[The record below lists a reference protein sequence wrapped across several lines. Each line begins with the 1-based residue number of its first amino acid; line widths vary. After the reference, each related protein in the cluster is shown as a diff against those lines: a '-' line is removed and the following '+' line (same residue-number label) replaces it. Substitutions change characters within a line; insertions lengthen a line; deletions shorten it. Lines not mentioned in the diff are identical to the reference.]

1 MPPDE
6 GMRPHD
12 EPEASGLDDPRAPW
26 EDLIEDPTAPRRLL
40 AVFFTDIVGSTE
52 LATALGDHRWRELLE
67 QHDAAIRA
75 QIARFGGRE
84 IDTAGDAFFATFELP
99 IRAVDCALES
109 IRAIRRLGLR
119 IRAGV
124 HMGECVLSNGNVRG
138 VSVHIGARVA
148 AKATGGQL
156 LVSSTVRDILAGAG
170 LKFNDCGEQTL
181 KGVEGRWRLF
191 AVEPRE
197 RDTEEDLPPLL
208 EDALKRPTKP
218 LWRQPRVLV
227 AGIVVLAVIIGAIT
241 FVSLRGPGGLQSVP
255 ADSVALIDAKSMAV
269 VSATK
274 VGARPVGLATTSDGV
289 WVTNSFDRSVSHVS
303 LDGRS
308 VTTIT
313 GLGASPSSDAIAGNL
328 VWIAN
333 IDGKTFSRVSP
344 QTKDQVGSPIPS
356 GNGLS
361 DVAYGAGAI
370 WATNSIDGTVWRI
383 DPASGSRT
391 SVIPVGPST
400 RGIAVT
406 KDAVWV
412 ASEVGQTV
420 SKIDPGSRSVV
431 AVVPVG
437 HGPRAVA
444 VGSGAVWVANAFD
457 GTVSRIDAA
466 SNSVVATIRV
476 GSEPRAIS
484 VAAGRVFVANEGDAS
499 VSVIDPKTN
508 REIHTI
514 PLHNAPMALAAE
526 GDRVW
531 VSVRGGAAA
540 YRGGTLRMGTAI
552 NDNDYTVQ
560 NAVSFDPAYGF
571 PEFNFAL
578 TPGMY
583 DGLVTF
589 KKTGGVEGNEVV
601 PDLAVDL
608 RPPTDGG
615 TTYSFTL
622 RKGLKYSDGTP
633 VRAGDVRHSVERVFL
648 KKQNYPSFLYVV
660 IEGADKCT
668 PKRCDLS
675 KGIVTDD
682 AAGTIV
688 FHLKQPFADFPQLL
702 ALPWV
707 GVVPSST
714 PDKDMSLTP
723 VPGTGPYVLS
733 TSSGNIR
740 TGGQATL
747 KRNPNFVPRGIAQP
761 GGYPNQIV
769 VTWGHDS
776 DYWIQ
781 EVKDGREDF
790 TIDTENVD
798 FDKLAVQTPGQL
810 HIFDLPSIVYAAFD
824 LHDPPFNDIR
834 ARRALNLA
842 IDRDAIAAAIGG
854 PLHASSTCQVLPKNL
869 IGYVPTCPYTLRPNL
884 AGTWNGPDVATARTL
899 VAATKTAGTPVSIW
913 LAEDAA
919 PYRHRIANVLV
930 QTLRS
935 IGYPANIET
944 YHGDLYGDLASGKVK
959 HLQIVTAGWQVD
971 YPGVSSFFVPL
982 LTCPRTLDRL
992 LAANAG
998 FNLDGFCDTAIDQKM
1013 EHALDVQRS
1022 DVETAGDLW
1031 AEIDRDVLAQA
1042 PWVPLGN
1049 LRAPVYVSS
1058 RIGNVLFNST
1068 LGLIVGQMWVTQP
1081 GGA

>member
-1 MPPDE
+1 MSPDE
-6 GMRPHD
+6 GMRPN
-12 EPEASGLDDPRAPW
+12 EGPEASGLEDPRAPW
-26 EDLIEDPTAPRRLL
+26 EELIEDPAAPRRLL
-40 AVFFTDIVGSTE
+40 AVLFTDIVGSTE

-84 IDTAGDAFFATFELP
+84 VDTAGDAFFATFELP

-109 IRAIRRLGLR
+109 IRAVRRLGLR

-124 HMGECVLSNGNVRG
+124 HMGECVVSDGNVRG

-148 AKATGGQL
+148 AKAKGGQL

-170 LKFNDCGEQTL
+170 LRFDDCGEQTL

-191 AVEPRE
+191 EVEPRE
-197 RDTEEDLPPLL
+197 RDKDEDLPPLL
-208 EDALKRPTKP
+208 EAGLAPKPVPAWRRP
-218 LWRQPRVLV
+218 QVLV
-227 AGIVVLAVIIGAIT
+227 SGIVALAVLIGAIT
-241 FVSLRGPGGLQSVP
+241 YLSLRGSGGLPSVP
-255 ADSVALIDAKSMAV
+255 ADSVALIDAKSMTV

-274 VGARPVGLATTSDGV
+274 VGARPVGVATTRDGV

-313 GLGASPSSDAIAGNL
+313 GLGASPSSDAVAGNL
-328 VWIAN
+328 VWVAN

-344 QTKDQVGSPIPS
+344 QTKEQVGTPIPS

-391 SVIPVGPST
+391 NVIPVGPST

-406 KDAVWV
+406 NDAVWV

-444 VGSGAVWVANAFD
+444 VGAGAVWVANAFD
-457 GTVSRIDAA
+457 GTVSRVDQTTT
-466 SNSVVATIRV
+466 SVVATIRV
-476 GSEPRAIS
+476 GSEPRALA
-484 VAAGRVFVANEGDAS
+484 VAMGRVFVANEGDAT

-552 NDNDYTVQ
+552 NDNDYPVQ

-571 PEFNFAL
+571 PQFNFAVI
-578 TPGMY
+578 PGMY

-589 KKTGGVEGNEVV
+589 KKTGGVEGSEVV
-601 PDLAVDL
+601 PDLAADL

-615 TTYSFTL
+615 TTYSFAL
-622 RKGLKYSDGTP
+622 RRGLKYSDGTP
-633 VRAGDVRHSVERVFL
+633 VRASDVRHSVERIFL
-648 KKQNYPSFLYVV
+648 KEQTYPAFLYLAIV
-660 IEGADKCT
+660 GADKCT
-668 PKRCDLS
+668 PKKCDLS
-675 KGIVTDD
+675 KGIDTDD
-682 AAGTIV
+682 AAGTV
-688 FHLKQPFADFPQLL
+688 AFHLRQPFSDFPQLL

-707 GVVPSST
+707 SVVPSST
-714 PDKDMSLTP
+714 PDHDMSLTP
-723 VPGTGPYVLS
+723 VPGTGPYVLAS
-733 TSSGNIR
+733 SSGNIR
-740 TGGQATL
+740 KGGQATL
-747 KRNPNFVPRGIAQP
+747 TRNPNFVPRGVGQP
-761 GGYPNQIV
+761 GGYPDRIV
-769 VTWGHDS
+769 VSWGRNP
-776 DYWIQ
+776 DYWVQ
-781 EVKDGREDF
+781 AVKDGREDF
-790 TIDTENVD
+790 TIDTQNVD

-810 HIFDLPSIVYAAFD
+810 HIFDLPSIVYAALD

-842 IDRDAIAAAIGG
+842 IDRDAIEAAMGG

-869 IGYVPTCPYTLRPNL
+869 IGYVPTCPYTLRPSL
-884 AGTWNGPDVATARTL
+884 AGTWNGPDLSTARKL
-899 VAATKTAGTPVSIW
+899 VTATKTEGSLVSIW

-935 IGYPANIET
+935 IGYRADIRT
-944 YHGDLYGDLASGKVK
+944 YHGDLDGDLLSGKAK
-959 HLQIVTAGWQVD
+959 DLQIVTSGWEID
-971 YPGVSSFFVPL
+971 YPGVSSFMVPL
-982 LTCPRTLDRL
+982 LSCPALVDRL
-992 LAANAG
+992 LGADAT
-998 FNLDGFCDTAIDQKM
+998 FNIDGFCSPSIDQKVA
-1013 EHALDVQRS
+1013 HALDVQRS

-1031 AEIDRDVLAQA
+1031 AEIDRDVLAEA
-1042 PWVPLGN
+1042 PWVPLGT
-1049 LRAPVYVSS
+1049 LRAPVYVSM
-1058 RIGNVLFNST
+1058 RISNVLFNAT
-1068 LGLIVGQMWVTQP
+1068 LGPVLEQMWVTTP
-1081 GGA
+1081 GTT